1 MLGDKAFL
9 SEEVESQTLL
19 GTTHIRVGLLAFLC
33 ERKERKKWRNAYND
47 VLTSVLTIRLCL
59 SLSHSLSKE
68 THILTKLVEGVCLS
82 IDDNHLVV
90 SRWPLRVGNGLQLA
104 PLF

>member
-1 MLGDKAFL
+1 M
-9 SEEVESQTLL
+9 EECVQCCP
-19 GTTHIRVGLLAFLC
+19 HICPDNSFVF
-33 ERKERKKWRNAYND
+33 
-47 VLTSVLTIRLCL
+47 V

-68 THILTKLVEGVCLS
+68 THILTKLVEGVRLS

-104 PLF
+104 PLV